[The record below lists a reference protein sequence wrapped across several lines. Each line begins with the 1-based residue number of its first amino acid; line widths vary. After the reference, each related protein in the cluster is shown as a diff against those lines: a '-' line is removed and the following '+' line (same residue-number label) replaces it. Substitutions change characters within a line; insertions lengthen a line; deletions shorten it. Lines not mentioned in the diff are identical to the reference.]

1 MNERPRGKHAAGKGS
16 DELRLAKRGGGTARR
31 HAMAEAEPPFRTR
44 AQWDRV
50 SAFGVALVLLCGN
63 PTGSWAAVASCDDDA
78 ACRPVVSRAREF
90 SKAGQLDDALL
101 SYQAAYRITPDPRIL
116 FNIARIQQKQNKLAE
131 ALESYQKFVDT
142 KFDDENLRSKAQ
154 EYMTQIQAA
163 QAEQQAKAA
172 EPPPAGVGALTAG
185 GATGQ
190 ERASESKPVYKKAWF
205 WLLIGGVAA
214 AGIAGGVAGGVIA
227 SQSPPS
233 APSAVPTFHLFK

>member
-1 MNERPRGKHAAGKGS
+1 M
-16 DELRLAKRGGGTARR
+16 
-31 HAMAEAEPPFRTR
+31 
-44 AQWDRV
+44 
-50 SAFGVALVLLCGN
+50 
-63 PTGSWAAVASCDDDA
+63 ASCDDDA

-131 ALESYQKFVDT
+131 ALASYQKFVDT
-142 KFDDENLRSKAQ
+142 KFDDENLHSKAQ
-154 EYMTQIQAA
+154 EYMAQIQAA
-163 QAEQQAKAA
+163 QAEQRAKAA
-172 EPPPAGVGALTAG
+172 EPPPAGVSALTAG

-227 SQSPPS
+227 SQAPPS